1 MIRHLNQNEEIK
13 NLGFRIMTDEEIS
26 GLDPCTFLNW
36 LNVFESIL
44 IVSVFEQYVM
54 FLSMYFV
61 QLRIALW
68 YRSNT

>member
-44 IVSVFEQYVM
+44 IVSVF
-54 FLSMYFV
+54 FDLSYGAVKFTTHFCV
-61 QLRIALW
+61 RN
-68 YRSNT
+68 S